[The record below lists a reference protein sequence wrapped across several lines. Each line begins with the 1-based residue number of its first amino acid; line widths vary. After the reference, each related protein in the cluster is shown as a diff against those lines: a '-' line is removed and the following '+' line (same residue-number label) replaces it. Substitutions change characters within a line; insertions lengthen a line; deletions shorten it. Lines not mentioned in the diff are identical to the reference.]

1 MSSTVMDLDQIGPVI
16 FEKSRR
22 ARRLNITI
30 RPFRGVRVA
39 VPLRMSIAKAKEYAL
54 SKTAWI
60 RKHLS
65 RMREVESMQGVLLK
79 RAAELDVTTARQS
92 LIARLA
98 ELAQR
103 NGFRYNRVSIRRQ
116 KTRWGSCSARN
127 NISLNMSLV
136 LLPSE
141 LMDYVILHELLHTR
155 IKNHSRR
162 FWAEL
167 DKLVG
172 DAQAFDAWL
181 KEYSLGFL

>member
-1 MSSTVMDLDQIGPVI
+1 MSSMVIDLDQIGPVV
-16 FEKSRR
+16 FEKSKR

-39 VPLRMSIAKAKEYAL
+39 VPMRVSIARAKEYVL
-54 SKTAWI
+54 SKAAWI
-60 RKHLS
+60 RKHLV
-65 RMREVESMQGVLLK
+65 RMREVESAQSVLLR
-79 RAAELDVTTARQS
+79 RAAELDIIAARRT
-92 LIARLA
+92 LISRLA

-103 NGFRYNRVSIRRQ
+103 NGFKYNRVSIRRQ
-116 KTRWGSCSARN
+116 KTRWGSCSSRN
-127 NISLNMSLV
+127 NINLNMSLV

-162 FWAEL
+162 FWTEL

-172 DAQAFDAWL
+172 DAKAFDSRL

>member
-1 MSSTVMDLDQIGPVI
+1 MSSMVIDLDRIGPVT

-39 VPLRMSIAKAKEYAL
+39 VPLRVSIARAKEYAL
-54 SKTAWI
+54 SKAGWI
-60 RKHLS
+60 RKHLA
-65 RMREVESMQGVLLK
+65 RMKKVESAQGVLLK
-79 RAAELDVTTARQS
+79 RAAELDVNAARRT
-92 LIARLA
+92 LVDRLA
-98 ELAQR
+98 ELARR
-103 NGFRYNRVSIRRQ
+103 NGFSYNRVSIRRQ
-116 KTRWGSCSARN
+116 KTRWGSCSSRN

-136 LLPSE
+136 LLPLE

-155 IKNHSRR
+155 IRNHSRR

-167 DKLVG
+167 DTLVG
-172 DAQAFDAWL
+172 DARAFDARM